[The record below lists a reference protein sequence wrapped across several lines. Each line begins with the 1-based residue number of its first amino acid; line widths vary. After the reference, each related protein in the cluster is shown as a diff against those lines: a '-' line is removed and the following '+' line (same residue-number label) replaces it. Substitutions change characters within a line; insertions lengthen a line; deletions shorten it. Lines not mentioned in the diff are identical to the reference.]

1 MIQKYGRFLVAA
13 SLLMLTAL
21 FLHGRSHT
29 EIIPQSKPLSQFPM
43 AINGWNAKELEI
55 TDDERSV
62 LGTGDFMARR
72 YWNTAASHVIPVD
85 LFIAYFPSQRAGQT
99 MHSPKNCMP
108 GGGWLPSESRY
119 DLLEAPGRGALTVN
133 RYVLGKGGAR
143 MLVFY
148 WYQAHS
154 RAVANEYKAR
164 LYMVADAARMNRTD
178 GALIRINTVV
188 MPDEN
193 LRDAETRLRTFAA
206 QMIPQLDEFI
216 PR

>member
-1 MIQKYGRFLVAA
+1 MIKKNGRFLLAA
-13 SLLMLTAL
+13 FLLILATV
-21 FLHGRSHT
+21 FLHGRSSS
-29 EIIPQSKPLSQFPM
+29 EIIPHSKPLAQFPM
-43 AINGWNAKELEI
+43 MIGEWNAKVLEI
-55 TDDERSV
+55 NDDERSV
-62 LGTGDFMARR
+62 LGAGDFMARR
-72 YWNTAASHVIPVD
+72 WYEPAHMAVPVD

-108 GGGWLPSESRY
+108 GEGWLPLESTY
-119 DLLEAPGRGALTVN
+119 NWLEAPGRNALSVN

-164 LYMVADAARMNRTD
+164 LFMVADAARMNRTD
-178 GALIRINTVV
+178 GALVRINTMVS
-188 MPDEN
+188 PDES
-193 LRDAETRLRTFAA
+193 LQRAEARLRGFAA
-206 QMIPQLDEFI
+206 QMIPQLDEYI

>member
-1 MIQKYGRFLVAA
+1 MMKKHGRFLLAA
-13 SLLMLTAL
+13 FLLILTTV
-21 FLHGRSHT
+21 FLHGRSNT
-29 EIIPQSKPLSQFPM
+29 EVIPNSKPLAQFPM
-43 AINGWNAKELEI
+43 MIGDWNAKALEI
-55 TDDERSV
+55 SDDERSV
-62 LGTGDFMARR
+62 LGAGDFMARR
-72 YWNTAASHVIPVD
+72 WYEPAHMAAPVD

-108 GGGWLPSESRY
+108 GEGWLPGESGY
-119 DLLEAPGRGALTVN
+119 SWLEAPGRSALSVN

-154 RAVANEYKAR
+154 RAVANEYRAR

-178 GALIRINTVV
+178 GALIRINTMVS
-188 MPDEN
+188 PGES
-193 LRDAETRLRTFAA
+193 LQDADTRLRTFAS
-206 QMIPQLDEFI
+206 QMIPQLDEYI

>member
-1 MIQKYGRFLVAA
+1 MIQRHGRFLLVAF
-13 SLLMLTAL
+13 LLILTTL
-21 FLHGRSHT
+21 FLHGRNRT
-29 EIIPQSKPLSQFPM
+29 EVIPNSKPLSQFPM
-43 AINGWNAKELEI
+43 VIGQWNAKVVEI
-55 TDDERSV
+55 GDEERRV
-62 LGTGDFMARR
+62 LGAGDFMARN
-72 YWNTAASHVIPVD
+72 YWYAPAPRSAPVD

-108 GGGWLPSESRY
+108 GGGWLPVESKY
-119 DLLEAPGRGALTVN
+119 DLLEAPGRSALSVN

-154 RAVANEYKAR
+154 RAIANEYKAR
-164 LYMVADAARMNRTD
+164 LFMVADAARMNRTD
-178 GALIRINTVV
+178 GALVRINTVV

-193 LRDAETRLRTFAA
+193 LSDAEKRLRAFAS
-206 QMIPQLDEFI
+206 QVIPQLDEYI

>member
-1 MIQKYGRFLVAA
+1 MIKKNGRFLLAA
-13 SLLMLTAL
+13 ILLILATV
-21 FLHGRSHT
+21 FLHGRSSN
-29 EIIPQSKPLSQFPM
+29 EVIPNSKPLAQFPM
-43 AINGWNAKELEI
+43 VIGEWNAKVMEI
-55 TDDERSV
+55 TDEERTV
-62 LGTGDFMARR
+62 LGAGDFMARR
-72 YWNTAASHVIPVD
+72 WFEPAHMTVPVD

-108 GGGWLPSESRY
+108 GEGWLPSESTY
-119 DLLEAPGRGALTVN
+119 SWLEAPGRGALSVN

-154 RAVANEYKAR
+154 RAVASEYKAR
-164 LYMVADAARMNRTD
+164 LYMVADAARLNRTD
-178 GALIRINTVV
+178 GALVRINTMV
-188 MPDEN
+188 PPNES
-193 LRDAETRLRTFAA
+193 LQDAEKRLRLFAS

>member
-1 MIQKYGRFLVAA
+1 MIQKHGRFLLVA
-13 SLLMLTAL
+13 SLLILTAL
-21 FLHGRSHT
+21 FLFGRSST
-29 EIIPQSKPLSQFPM
+29 EVIPYSKPLSQFPM
-43 AINGWNAKELEI
+43 VIGEWTGMIVDIN
-55 TDDERSV
+55 DEERRI
-62 LGTGDFMARR
+62 LGAGDFMARH
-72 YWNTAASHVIPVD
+72 YWHAPTPRTAPVD

-108 GGGWLPSESRY
+108 GEGWMPVEQRY
-119 DLLEAPGRGALTVN
+119 DSLEAPGRNPLDVN

-154 RAVANEYKAR
+154 RAIANEYKAR
-164 LYMVADAARMNRTD
+164 LAMVADAARLNRTD
-178 GALIRINTVV
+178 GALIRINTIV

-193 LRDAETRLRTFAA
+193 LKDAETRVRVFAS
-206 QMIPQLDEFI
+206 QVIPQLDEYV